1 MKYFID
7 YQLEGQKD
15 EEIYSN
21 KEFFKLMNKNSLYT
35 YEILIAYEK
44 SFIKVINFMNSLI
57 NTILENLDL
66 LPYSIRC
73 VCKIISSLL
82 EKNVKIL
89 H

>member
-1 MKYFID
+1 MENFLD
-7 YQLEGQKD
+7 YQLEGQKK

-21 KEFFKLMNKNSLYT
+21 KEFFKLMNNNSLYT
-35 YEILIAYEK
+35 YDILIAYEK

-57 NTILENLDL
+57 NTIMENLDL

-82 EKNVKIL
+82 EKKI
-89 H
+89 